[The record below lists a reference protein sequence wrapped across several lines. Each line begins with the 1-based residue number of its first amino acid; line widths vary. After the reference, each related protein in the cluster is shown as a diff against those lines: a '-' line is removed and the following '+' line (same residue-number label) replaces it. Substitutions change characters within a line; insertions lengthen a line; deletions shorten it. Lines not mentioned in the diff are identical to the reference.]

1 MSDEVDV
8 RKTLKDL
15 NEKLDLI
22 IRRLDHIEQTVAKY
36 PEGAGVSDVVYWLKT
51 GVRLYDEP
59 LKVLNRLLSLS
70 KVVERPGVQMD
81 ELSRLI
87 AQSLALRGPM
97 NISKLTREIRTKRGK
112 ASRKTVRAR
121 LETLLSKGI
130 IRRSKTAQYC
140 YELASQE

>member
-1 MSDEVDV
+1 MPEEADV
-8 RKTLKDL
+8 RKTLRDL

-22 IRRLDHIEQTVAKY
+22 IRRLDHVEQTVGQH

-70 KVVERPGVQMD
+70 RTVEKPGLRMD

-87 AQSLALRGPM
+87 VQSLALRGPM
-97 NISKLTREIRTKRGK
+97 NVSQLTREIKTKRGK

-121 LETLLSKGI
+121 LETLQAKGLVK
-130 IRRSKTAQYC
+130 RSGAPQYS
-140 YELASQE
+140 YELVSEK